1 VTLGAFQDYLPLS
14 DLWKILV
21 VCLAVAVVSPAA
33 AALVITGFETQS
45 KAHISGGSRTPGDLR
60 IALGV
65 AILAVLIAFG
75 ILALLND

>member
-1 VTLGAFQDYLPLS
+1 VILGNLQEYLPLD

-33 AALVITGFETQS
+33 AALVINGFEQQS
-45 KAHISGGSRTPGDLR
+45 NAHASGGSRTPGDLR

-65 AILAVLIAFG
+65 IILVVLIGLG
-75 ILALLND
+75 IYTLSSK